1 MSEATF
7 NPYRAPGADLTSAPE
22 KPSPEALRPVPF
34 EDLDAE
40 PRFWRRVWAMF
51 TILFREPKNLAD
63 RIPVTRKLSAPW
75 SFMIV
80 LGIPGYLFGVFIA
93 ALLVFAGTMA
103 QLESSSNGVDAPPVW
118 LLGLIPLF
126 FLLLVPLMQYVGM
139 IVAGL
144 LNHACLWLW
153 GGLRQGRD
161 LNATFRASG
170 YFLAYFTLVSWIP
183 LVGSVAILLGP
194 GALGV
199 ALARI
204 HRTDTWRGICAA
216 YTPLVAC
223 CCLYGVFLVAMM
235 AIAAIGGTLTN

>member
-1 MSEATF
+1 MSDETF
-7 NPYRAPGADLTSAPE
+7 NPYRAPEADLTSMPDE
-22 KPSPEALRPVPF
+22 PSPDALRPVPF
-34 EDLDAE
+34 EDLEAE

-51 TILFREPKNLAD
+51 AILFRDPKNLAD
-63 RIPVTRKLSAPW
+63 RIPVTQKLTAPW

-80 LGIPGYLFGVFIA
+80 LGIPGYLIGVLFVALMVFIGA
-93 ALLVFAGTMA
+93 MA
-103 QLESSSNGVDAPPVW
+103 QMESSSKGMDAPPAW
-118 LLGLIPLF
+118 LLGLIPLL
-126 FLLLVPLMQYVGM
+126 FLLLVPLLQLAGM
-139 IVAGL
+139 FVAGL

-204 HRTDTWRGICAA
+204 HRTETWRGVCAA
-216 YTPLVAC
+216 YTPLLAC

-235 AIAAIGGTLTN
+235 AIAAIGGTLSN